1 MSGDLPSRHRGD
13 PDPGAC
19 DVAGCPNPPVRSIAR
34 VEARKAFPQMSDAG
48 RRASLCREHYKLY
61 KKATRKAHE
70 LDRLDW

>member
-1 MSGDLPSRHRGD
+1 MSGSSAPRHGGEA
-13 PDPGAC
+13 DPGRC
-19 DVAGCPNPPVRSIAR
+19 DVAGCANPPVRSIAR